1 MRLLARPFGAIHCSS
16 LLLLQ
21 SCDFALGK
29 GYLRPRKTVRDGVR
43 GALGRLRVGCR
54 QLVIHLE
61 RADYAIIRLDKS
73 ADDLLVLDE
82 LAKMSDRG
90 RTSAMCTY
98 LNISD
103 DLFADRLRLL
113 ETLLDARILLQA
125 FLLRIHELESNEP
138 DGHLA

>member
-1 MRLLARPFGAIHCSS
+1 MRGLLLRLLARPFGAVYCSP

-21 SCDFALGK
+21 SCDLALGQ
-29 GYLRPRKTVRDGVR
+29 GYLRPRKAVRDSVR
-43 GALGRLRVGCR
+43 GTLGRLRVGCR

-82 LAKMSDRG
+82 LEKRSDGG
-90 RTSAMCTY
+90 RPSVMCTY
-98 LNISD
+98 LDISD

-113 ETLLDARILLQA
+113 EALLDARILLQA
-125 FLLRIHELESNEP
+125 FLLRIHELALN
-138 DGHLA
+138 